1 MKKEVRVRNIDYALS
16 GSIDIAGAK
25 PITYRLEP
33 NKWTEVPDEV
43 YDQLKHKFGNA
54 RFSDAP
60 NSLPGNDGNYYG
72 YPGQTRSEQV
82 NGQYLV
88 EFRP

>member
-1 MKKEVRVRNIDYALS
+1 MKKVRIRNIDYALT
-16 GSIDIAGAK
+16 GSVDIKNQK

-33 NKWTEVPDEV
+33 NKWTDVPDEV

-60 NSLPGNDGNYYG
+60 NSLPGPDGNYYG
-72 YPGQTRSEQV
+72 YSGQTRPEQT
-82 NGQYLV
+82 NSQYLI
-88 EFRP
+88 EFSNG